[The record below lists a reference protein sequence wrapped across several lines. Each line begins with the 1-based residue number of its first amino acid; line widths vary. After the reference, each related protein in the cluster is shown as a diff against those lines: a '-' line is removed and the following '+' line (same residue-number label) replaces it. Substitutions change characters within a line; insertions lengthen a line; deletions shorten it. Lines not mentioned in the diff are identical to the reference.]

1 MSNTNTTNTEASA
14 VLVASKTPSTFSS
27 CDTARVV
34 SRKLRKA
41 GFQIFKDSTRTSR
54 SVDGYWVRR
63 EGSGSR
69 VAISY
74 FGYNAYL
81 RVSQVRE
88 KESLA
93 FEFLRNAGYSVDD
106 NGYIQ
111 CQVSF

>member
-1 MSNTNTTNTEASA
+1 MSNTNTNTEASA

-41 GFQIFKDSTRTSR
+41 GFPIFKDGTRTSR
-54 SVDGYWVRR
+54 SVDGYWIRR

-74 FGYNAYL
+74 FGHNAYL
-81 RVSQVRE
+81 RVFEVRE

-93 FEFLRNAGYSVDD
+93 FKFLRDCGYTVDD
-106 NGYIQ
+106 KGYIQ